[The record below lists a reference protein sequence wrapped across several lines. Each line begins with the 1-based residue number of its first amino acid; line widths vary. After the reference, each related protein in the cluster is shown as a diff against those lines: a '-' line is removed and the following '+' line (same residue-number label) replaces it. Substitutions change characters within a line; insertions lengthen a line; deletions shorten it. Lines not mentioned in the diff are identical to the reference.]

1 MTGTPLV
8 WTLIASMAVFDLVGL
23 FYLWRRRQTEEAHS
37 WQGRNGL
44 DWGTSRAPLD
54 RRQSERRTSRQASAA
69 QQRFPSQRIRNK
81 KGI

>member
-37 WQGRNGL
+37 WHGRNSMDLGS
-44 DWGTSRAPLD
+44 SRAPLD
-54 RRQSERRTSRQASAA
+54 RRQTERRSNRPASAT
-69 QQRFPSQRIRNK
+69 QKRFPPR
-81 KGI
+81 